1 MNLQVPGS
9 EITPIR
15 TGQTTHMRVEGC
27 PYSDFG
33 VLPGRVTAIA
43 ADASQAQPAANGT
56 AGPGTYQVVVQP
68 NRTELMQRQRR
79 CALRPGMQ
87 VQADVVTGRTSAMT
101 ALMRKLRVLQSL

>member
-1 MNLQVPGS
+1 VSSVNQVDGHINLIVVG
-9 EITPIR
+9 
-15 TGQTTHMRVEGC
+15 
-27 PYSDFG
+27 
-33 VLPGRVTAIA
+33 
-43 ADASQAQPAANGT
+43 
-56 AGPGTYQVVVQP
+56 QVVVQP